1 MSSLLTP
8 LGGGVTSPQ
17 LGSSGMSASDN
28 CGFDWTSEENSLKW
42 KGNFT
47 GPLQK
52 ILTQAS

>member
-1 MSSLLTP
+1 MSSLLNP
-8 LGGGVTSPQ
+8 LGGVTSPQ
-17 LGSSGMSASDN
+17 LGSSGSDN

-52 ILTQAS
+52 ILNQASRK